1 MEQVYTHRIPCIS
14 SLCEKHFSLTPNR
27 ARVTVLN
34 VGVNDIKRKIDYLLT
49 NSDARKWLEKLLEA
63 LIPVLAE
70 ASEKRM
76 SATVA
81 SIILAQVASN
91 IYTGLR
97 LSGKSPDNALS
108 DTIEELKAICSVARD
123 ILEENYASGVLE
135 ELYAKAI
142 RELQG
147 S

>member
-1 MEQVYTHRIPCIS
+1 M
-14 SLCEKHFSLTPNR
+14 
-27 ARVTVLN
+27 VLN
-34 VGVNDIKRKIDYLLT
+34 VGADDIKRRIDYLLT

-81 SIILAQVASN
+81 TIILAQVASN

-97 LSGKSPDNALS
+97 LSGRSPDGALS
-108 DTIEELKAICSVARD
+108 DTVEELKAICSVARD

-135 ELYAKAI
+135 ELYTKAI
-142 RELQG
+142 KELQG
-147 S
+147 G

>member
-1 MEQVYTHRIPCIS
+1 M
-14 SLCEKHFSLTPNR
+14 
-27 ARVTVLN
+27 VLN
-34 VGVNDIKRKIDYLLT
+34 VGVDDIKRRIDYLLT

-63 LIPVLAE
+63 LVPVLAE

-97 LSGKSPDNALS
+97 LSGKSPKEALAETL
-108 DTIEELKAICSVARD
+108 DELQAICSVARD
-123 ILEENYASGVLE
+123 VLVENQKSGVLE
-135 ELYAKAI
+135 ELYLKAV

-147 S
+147 G